1 MVSRKMLSFKHH
13 KEDNLR
19 IQSSKQPD
27 LLRLL
32 ECVGEILTHDNPT
45 TWLREKCVSLLLSL
59 NTTTRNTFL
68 TKILQKKNRNLQ
80 MA

>member
-1 MVSRKMLSFKHH
+1 MVSRKMLSFKHQ

-32 ECVGEILTHDNPT
+32 ECVGEILD
-45 TWLREKCVSLLLSL
+45 
-59 NTTTRNTFL
+59 TR
-68 TKILQKKNRNLQ
+68 
-80 MA
+80 

>member
-1 MVSRKMLSFKHH
+1 MVSRKMLSFKHQ

-32 ECVGEILTHDNPT
+32 ECVGEILTHDDPT
-45 TWLREKCVSLLLSL
+45 TWLRDKCVSLLLSL
-59 NTTTRNTFL
+59 NTTT
-68 TKILQKKNRNLQ
+68 
-80 MA
+80 MYS